1 MGKIAQQ
8 FADLKKSTPKH
19 IQWILMIAAF
29 VVVVVLIVL
38 LSGKKKTPD
47 IQVIGTGDDTIPQIQ
62 FDPKN
67 ASFDWEKTKVGETQT
82 ADIDVLANTAVRIT
96 DVKVNLAKG
105 DEKSAGISAVE
116 TCTNE
121 QIVVS
126 DEVSC
131 TITIKYEP
139 TAALEKTDATVT
151 VTWHP
156 LLDETIEKTEN
167 AATIVIAATA
177 DKKDATPVVE
187 TQEVV
192 PVVPE
197 EDEDAEEE
205 DEEEVPEEDTTA
217 AQDLQKDLDDIAP
230 AMEII
235 ETPKPTSVA
244 PQTKK
249 EKKISLGVGCSDF
262 SFPAYNLSGVQ
273 NGWIKPEG
281 GAYYFYK
288 LDDEKCENRAGV
300 YNAET
305 GFVMDIANK
314 SKKIGSDAEH
324 IRVSL
329 QARLPKLSNRTQRK
343 TVHKSKQGEDMSGAP
358 KGAIK
363 YVVKKQE
370 IETEPYLGSGDGTVK
385 ASMPYDR
392 TFILRQYKP
401 IPATIVSDIQADP
414 KLLNSGIP
422 VRATV
427 DRNVYSDN
435 GRTVIIP
442 TGTLMLGFV
451 QGDLPGPYKAV
462 GRMEIEW
469 YQFIRPDGVE
479 FNFSGNNPFSADS
492 QGRKGVPGHGS
503 TDYLQQFVMPM
514 LTAIVPAAV
523 NMIAPIADRFVNQ
536 IDLDNNTV
544 VQSGTVRSSELAKN
558 EIIKA
563 WNTVASK
570 LMVDILDN
578 TTPPFSIAA
587 GTRITVF
594 SPVDLLVTC
603 GDPKAP
609 GNEGRKCAISQYSET
624 KRTPNNKK
632 FDEQNFKDD
641 PEFIGQ
647 VRALMMK
654 SLADE
659 YCIEDGDAKKANP
672 DKVADSGYDYATLD
686 FYCRSMGTY
695 SAKNNEKQKVLYEE
709 QKKTFTTET
718 PKGSQEYNEK
728 VLGLEYDE
736 EGKLVNPFN
745 KPKPAQ
751 EEAATSTITCDGG
764 VNPDANG
771 CCPGETYTDMGD
783 AGMNCCPDAGGD
795 CFPPIEM

>member
-82 ADIDVLANTAVRIT
+82 ADIDVSANTAVRIT

-139 TAALEKTDATVT
+139 TATLEKTDATVT

-177 DKKDATPVVE
+177 DKKDAAPVVE

-192 PVVPE
+192 PIVPE

-329 QARLPKLSNRTQRK
+329 Q
-343 TVHKSKQGEDMSGAP
+343 
-358 KGAIK
+358 
-363 YVVKKQE
+363 
-370 IETEPYLGSGDGTVK
+370 
-385 ASMPYDR
+385 
-392 TFILRQYKP
+392 
-401 IPATIVSDIQADP
+401 
-414 KLLNSGIP
+414 
-422 VRATV
+422 
-427 DRNVYSDN
+427 
-435 GRTVIIP
+435 
-442 TGTLMLGFV
+442 
-451 QGDLPGPYKAV
+451 
-462 GRMEIEW
+462 
-469 YQFIRPDGVE
+469 
-479 FNFSGNNPFSADS
+479 
-492 QGRKGVPGHGS
+492 
-503 TDYLQQFVMPM
+503 
-514 LTAIVPAAV
+514 V
-523 NMIAPIADRFVNQ
+523 NM
-536 IDLDNNTV
+536 L
-544 VQSGTVRSSELAKN
+544 
-558 EIIKA
+558 
-563 WNTVASK
+563 
-570 LMVDILDN
+570 
-578 TTPPFSIAA
+578 
-587 GTRITVF
+587 
-594 SPVDLLVTC
+594 
-603 GDPKAP
+603 
-609 GNEGRKCAISQYSET
+609 
-624 KRTPNNKK
+624 
-632 FDEQNFKDD
+632 
-641 PEFIGQ
+641 
-647 VRALMMK
+647 
-654 SLADE
+654 
-659 YCIEDGDAKKANP
+659 
-672 DKVADSGYDYATLD
+672 
-686 FYCRSMGTY
+686 
-695 SAKNNEKQKVLYEE
+695 
-709 QKKTFTTET
+709 
-718 PKGSQEYNEK
+718 
-728 VLGLEYDE
+728 
-736 EGKLVNPFN
+736 
-745 KPKPAQ
+745 
-751 EEAATSTITCDGG
+751 
-764 VNPDANG
+764 
-771 CCPGETYTDMGD
+771 
-783 AGMNCCPDAGGD
+783 
-795 CFPPIEM
+795 